1 MDEHDHGGHAGH
13 DHGQH
18 RHGSGFDSPDMIDYA
33 ELDGEVFLDAT
44 VRGVARLAERCASR
58 GVAVERVLD
67 VGCGPGVG
75 TCCLAERFEGATVVA
90 ADGSAA
96 MLARAAARARRRGVA
111 ARVETRQL
119 ELPAGLDA
127 LGRADAI
134 WASMVLHHVG
144 DERDGLRR
152 IRALLEP
159 GGLLALVERAGLARV
174 LPDGAD
180 LGRPGLWERLDGAWA
195 AWFARMRSGLP
206 GATVSTDYPSMLEDA
221 GFDVETEELLTVS
234 VDPPLGTDARRFAH
248 KALTS
253 AKAQLEAFADPADL
267 AALDPLI
274 DEHGD
279 ASILRRSDARIR
291 ASRHLY
297 VARARSRA
305 TRR

>member
-1 MDEHDHGGHAGH
+1 
-13 DHGQH
+13 
-18 RHGSGFDSPDMIDYA
+18 
-33 ELDGEVFLDAT
+33 
-44 VRGVARLAERCASR
+44 
-58 GVAVERVLD
+58 
-67 VGCGPGVG
+67 
-75 TCCLAERFEGATVVA
+75 VVA

-111 ARVETRQL
+111 ARVETRQV

-221 GFDVETEELLTVS
+221 GFDVETDELLTVS
-234 VDPPLGTDARRFAH
+234 VDPPPGTDARRFAH